1 MKKII
6 ALLIITTFLA
16 CCNKDDNPEPAPPPI
31 SQLPPAT
38 QTGANTFGCLLDG
51 EVFKPGITN
60 NSYNCFY
67 QLVSGEYYFRV
78 SANNKKNNVL
88 KAISVGTEQ
97 LSISQGQTLN
107 LFERSNGNCYGEFF
121 NGNDLTGV
129 IENYNTSIL
138 YTGELKIT
146 KLDFTNNIVSGTFW
160 YDVKDN
166 QNVVHQIRE
175 GRFDMRFTQ

>member
-67 QLVSGEYYFRV
+67 QLVDGEYYFNV
-78 SANNKKNNVL
+78 SASNQKAGIL
-88 KAISVGTEQ
+88 KAIGIATEKKT
-97 LSISQGQTLN
+97 ISLGRTLN
-107 LFERSNGNCYGEFF
+107 LLERISGNAYGTYYTGNSNTGTD
-121 NGNDLTGV
+121 DLM
-129 IENYNTSIL
+129 YTSQTQ
-138 YTGELKIT
+138 TGELKIT

-175 GRFDMRFTQ
+175 GRFDMPYVR